1 MTSMTM
7 CLTAI
12 KTLADLRVSIQTGTV
27 NVANMSTANLY
38 LDLAEGL
45 LGAEFAC
52 GNHVESIEAFE
63 KRFPTEF
70 NASIIPGFDDDVLY
84 RKWRS
89 FILKLLRLAGHAEGV
104 DPVSHLNIFAKRE
117 GIVPINQAVYR
128 RAFPDLPPAKVSRET
143 AIEFDRP
150 LRGLERQMFRQVT
163 TTLDRL
169 RTIAEVTQLGLL
181 GPGSIGPLPKYAHGD
196 QDRRPLPPQLSQLYK
211 TLSPADGRLLA
222 RVYNIGVDASIF
234 SCAEDLCGADM
245 LAGAKQSAL
254 RDAIAR
260 ITSEATANVYL
271 NTVKRVVGCPDT
283 ELALPAGKQRKAKET
298 KPRAE
303 LKPDP
308 NILPEF
314 IELAITD
321 FRQATD
327 ARRERVKELRSV
339 FRRLWTSRS
348 ASSMEELLD
357 DAENRFRNLSANLSP
372 LMQTLYGRALR
383 AYLKHIGQGC
393 PWTAIGEASKRDGMP
408 RRQQRGLATVRRF
421 AAELNAALAPADI
434 TTSIAE
440 ELFALAR
447 SSGRNEDIPRLRTGF
462 AYLDAQRPLLPEL
475 LSPTMIGQ
483 EVSAPSKRVVE
494 LPEGVEAAIRAH
506 AQFSGFTP
514 AGEKAFV
521 VACRKL
527 FSVTRSPDDFILPI
541 KKIPFA
547 RLIAEAVRRD
557 PEGMRPYRTEL
568 LRLDERLRLKW
579 TPGWRNLQNSV
590 VAAGVSRAD
599 NPVEAM
605 LNVARPAGLEPWQL
619 DREWAFCHERDLRP
633 DLRITWSSNVDRFDA
648 LQTILGPNGHKLLP
662 PERLG
667 PMPPRGD
674 RLRNAVYPLPKS
686 VELAMEGETPQML
699 ESAHFV
705 WRCARDLGIWQRGD
719 APDTRELFTD
729 DVLERVAQGQTLIA
743 PASADLHRARIEDWR
758 RGRLDWFEAA

>member
-1 MTSMTM
+1 MPIV
-7 CLTAI
+7 AI
-12 KTLADLRVSIQTGTV
+12 RTLADLRSAVHVGAIG
-27 NVANMSTANLY
+27 VANISTADLY

-52 GNHVESIEAFE
+52 GNLVESIEAFE
-63 KRFPTEF
+63 KRFPNEF

-104 DPVSHLNIFAKRE
+104 DPVIHLNIFAKRE

-196 QDRRPLPPQLSQLYK
+196 QDRRPLPPQLGQLYK

-245 LAGAKQSAL
+245 LEGAKHSAL

-260 ITSEATANVYL
+260 ITSEVTANVYL

-283 ELALPAGKQRKAKET
+283 ELALPTAKQQKAMDT

-303 LKPDP
+303 PKPDP
-308 NILPEF
+308 NTLPEF
-314 IELAITD
+314 IEMAIAD
-321 FRQATD
+321 FKQATN
-327 ARRERVKELRSV
+327 ARRQQVKELRSV

-357 DAENRFRNLSANLSP
+357 DAENRFRDSSANLSP

-393 PWTAIGEASKRDGMP
+393 PWTAIGESSKRDGMP
-408 RRQQRGLATVRRF
+408 RRQRRGLATVRRF
-421 AAELNAALAPADI
+421 AAELNSALTPADI
-434 TTSIAE
+434 TTNIAE

-447 SSGRNEDIPRLRTGF
+447 SSGRNKDIPLLRTGF
-462 AYLDAQRPLLPEL
+462 AYLDALRPLLPEL
-475 LSPTMIGQ
+475 LSPIMIGQ
-483 EVSAPSKRVVE
+483 EVSAPSKWGVE

-514 AGEKAFV
+514 AGEKALV

-527 FSVTRSPDDFILPI
+527 VSVTRSPDDFILPI

-547 RLIAEAVRRD
+547 RLIADAIRRD
-557 PEGMRPYRTEL
+557 PKGMRPYRTEL
-568 LRLDERLRLKW
+568 LRLDERLRLEW
-579 TPGWRNLQNSV
+579 TPGWRNLQNCV

-605 LNVARPAGLEPWQL
+605 LNVARPAGLEPWQM

-633 DLRITWSSNVDRFDA
+633 DLRLTWSNNVDRLDA
-648 LQTILGPNGHKLLP
+648 LHAILGSNGRNLLP

-686 VELAMEGETPQML
+686 VELAIEGETPQML

-719 APDTRELFTD
+719 APDARELFTD
-729 DVLERVAQGQTLIA
+729 NVLERVAKGQTLIA
-743 PASADLHRARIEDWR
+743 PASADHHRARIEDWR